1 MSACEKMNIGI
12 LIYDGAEVLDFAG
25 PFEVFST
32 AKCLCEYDWQVN
44 LIASEPRP
52 IEARGG
58 FVVVPHM
65 GINQVSALDVLVVV
79 GGVHT
84 QALQDALLLAWLKD
98 MASKVPQ
105 VVSVCT
111 GVFLLAQTG
120 CLDGSRVT
128 THWEDMADLQH
139 QYPMLT
145 VLAGKRWVADGNYIT
160 SGGISAGI
168 DMSLFLVS
176 QWGGLALAERTAKQM
191 EYRWH
196 RN

>member
-32 AKCLCEYDWQVN
+32 AKRLCEYDWQVN

-65 GINQVSALDVLVVV
+65 GINQVSTLDVLVVV

-84 QALQDALLLAWLKD
+84 QALQDVPLLAWLKD

-120 CLDGSRVT
+120 CLDGRRVT

-145 VLAGKRWVADGNYIT
+145 VLAGKRWMVDGNYIT